1 MSTLRLSAVVCSYLN
16 VMAIGALLLAAP
28 ASVAQQHA
36 DDHHHKAQPEH
47 QHDHKHKHD
56 QAPQQHQHEHDHEH
70 DDFSSPGAHVHGQ
83 ATLTIVLEGNEAMLA
98 LQSAAYN
105 IVGFE
110 HTPTTAEQRQEIAV
124 ALDVLRQGKW
134 FAINSQAG
142 CDLTDAD
149 ANTDLTSSVATQHA
163 DFYANI
169 SLICQ
174 QPARFNELTVT
185 LFNLV
190 PSLERVSV
198 QWVINGQQGATN
210 LSLANN
216 KVAF

>member
-1 MSTLRLSAVVCSYLN
+1 MAQCRLGSAVNSCLN
-16 VMAIGALLLAAP
+16 MIAAGALLLAAP
-28 ASVAQQHA
+28 VSLAQPHDHKQPHQHA
-36 DDHHHKAQPEH
+36 TAH
-47 QHDHKHKHD
+47 QHDH
-56 QAPQQHQHEHDHEH
+56 QHEHEHEHEHEHDHDH
-70 DDFSSPGAHVHGQ
+70 DDFSSPGTHVHGA
-83 ATLTIVLEGNEAMLA
+83 ATLTLVLEGNEAMLA

-110 HTPTTAEQRQEIAV
+110 HAPNNAEQRQEIAV

-134 FAINSQAG
+134 FAINPQAG

-149 ANTDLTSSVATQHA
+149 ANTDLTAEVSSKHG

-174 QPARFNELTVT
+174 QPARFNELTLT

-190 PSLERVSV
+190 PSLEKVTV
-198 QWVINGQQGATN
+198 QWVINGQQGASE

-216 KVAF
+216 KVTF